1 MYTHVRPH
9 ARHFLNKEMLTFLQV
24 GDLLS
29 VRSSAGR
36 LCSSQ
41 TASRVSSRHS
51 WGSWR
56 ARPCRTPGPGRAD
69 ATRWSRRA
77 RSSSAPGVTRAGRVA
92 GGPVSSLRA
101 ENGAHGSATLPG
113 ARLLPACTWPGLA
126 LNSSEGSGVKL
137 GCALHWGLPWLPA
150 DSPSEHG
157 QHRMTQRQALR
168 SGALLGHGV
177 TTTYNSQK

>member
-9 ARHFLNKEMLTFLQV
+9 APHFLNKEMLTFLQV
-24 GDLLS
+24 GNLLS

-56 ARPCRTPGPGRAD
+56 ARPCRAPRPGRAD

-77 RSSSAPGVTRAGRVA
+77 RSSSAPGVMRAGRVA

-101 ENGAHGSATLPG
+101 ENGAHGSATLPE
-113 ARLLPACTWPGLA
+113 ARLLPAHVAWA
-126 LNSSEGSGVKL
+126 L
-137 GCALHWGLPWLPA
+137 P
-150 DSPSEHG
+150 
-157 QHRMTQRQALR
+157 QFQRRLRGEARLR
-168 SGALLGHGV
+168 SALGAPLAASGQPLRARSAPNDAKAGLTVWGTSGPWSDH
-177 TTTYNSQK
+177 NL

>member
-9 ARHFLNKEMLTFLQV
+9 APHFLNKEMLTFLQV

-56 ARPCRTPGPGRAD
+56 ARPCRTPRPGRAD

-77 RSSSAPGVTRAGRVA
+77 RSSSAPWRHPRRVSRRSTRFFTQGRERGSRQRDPPGSAPAPGVHVA
-92 GGPVSSLRA
+92 WPRPQFQRTLRGEARLRSALGAPLAASGQPLRA
-101 ENGAHGSATLPG
+101 RSAPND
-113 ARLLPACTWPGLA
+113 AKAGLTVW
-126 LNSSEGSGVKL
+126 GTSG
-137 GCALHWGLPWLPA
+137 PWSDHNL
-150 DSPSEHG
+150 
-157 QHRMTQRQALR
+157 
-168 SGALLGHGV
+168 
-177 TTTYNSQK
+177 